1 MHHFRVI
8 RHSATDPKATEKKEE
23 TPTTTT
29 KKYNK
34 FIAEYTT
41 KTTITTIMHTFVAN
55 RVSCMTSSV
64 RKLQEKAFL
73 LFKNKNNNNS
83 NSNNKKSVV
92 QSIMQTN
99 K

>member
-8 RHSATDPKATEKKEE
+8 RHSATDRKATEKKEE
-23 TPTTTT
+23 TPTT
-29 KKYNK
+29 KNNK

-41 KTTITTIMHTFVAN
+41 TTTMVHTFVAN

-73 LFKNKNNNNS
+73 LFKNNNNNTKNERVWCS
-83 NSNNKKSVV
+83 R
-92 QSIMQTN
+92 
-99 K
+99 